1 MVKKIVE
8 GNKLAEGEVTGH
20 AHRVQVQVMEREDG
34 VREFLGATIVTH
46 EEHKPITLPDHKW
59 LSAQVTEVDHLT
71 EQTRKVAD

>member
-34 VREFLGATIVTH
+34 LREFEGATIVTH
-46 EEHKPITLPDHKW
+46 EEHKPITLPAHRW
-59 LSAQVTEVDHLT
+59 VSAQVTEVDHLT
-71 EQTRKVAD
+71 EQTRRVAD